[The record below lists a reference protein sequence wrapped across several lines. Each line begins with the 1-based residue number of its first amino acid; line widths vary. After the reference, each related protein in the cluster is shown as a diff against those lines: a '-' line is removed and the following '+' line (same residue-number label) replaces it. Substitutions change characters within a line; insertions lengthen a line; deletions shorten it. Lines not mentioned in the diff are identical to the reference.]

1 MRILGAALA
10 LMLLSS
16 PASAAFSGSV
26 LKWYCESYP
35 DEAGTSAGVQA
46 GVCFGYTVGV
56 VDVLGIDVPGID
68 RQKIGGWSACLPEA
82 VTNSQAVE
90 VTKKFLNDHP
100 ALLHLEA
107 QSLVAMALSNAFPC
121 SE

>member
-26 LKWYCESYP
+26 FKWFCDAYP
-35 DEAGTSAGVQA
+35 DQTEPYRS
-46 GVCFGYTVGV
+46 GVCFGYTVAV
-56 VDVLGIDVPGID
+56 ADVLGIDAPGIE
-68 RQKIGGWSACLPEA
+68 RQKIAGWSACLPEA

-90 VTKKFLNDHP
+90 VTIKFLNDHP
-100 ALLHLEA
+100 ELLHLEA
-107 QSLVAMALSNAFPC
+107 ESLVAMALSKAFPC
-121 SE
+121 SQ